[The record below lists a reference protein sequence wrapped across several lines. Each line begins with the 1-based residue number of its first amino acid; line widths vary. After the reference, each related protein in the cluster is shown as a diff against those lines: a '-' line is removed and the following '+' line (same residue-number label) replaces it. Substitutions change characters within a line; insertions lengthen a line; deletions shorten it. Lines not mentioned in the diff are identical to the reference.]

1 MRALTTL
8 LLAAVLLA
16 GCANNASPSL
26 PRSVTLEANQA
37 AVIDFQGGRYRF
49 TWDASG
55 CTGFFIR
62 IVPKDGSP
70 TIEVPVS
77 SATGTI
83 EIDVR
88 PVNADLNRGGNC
100 PSGNHTVTIE
110 RL

>member
-1 MRALTTL
+1 MRLLTTL
-8 LLAAVLLA
+8 LLAAVLIA
-16 GCANNASPSL
+16 GCSGNASPSL
-26 PRSVTLEANQA
+26 QRRVTLEANEA

-49 TWDASG
+49 TWDASD

-70 TIEVPVS
+70 AIEVPVAS
-77 SATGTI
+77 STGTV
-83 EIDVR
+83 EIDV
-88 PVNADLNRGGNC
+88 PAVNADLNRGGTC